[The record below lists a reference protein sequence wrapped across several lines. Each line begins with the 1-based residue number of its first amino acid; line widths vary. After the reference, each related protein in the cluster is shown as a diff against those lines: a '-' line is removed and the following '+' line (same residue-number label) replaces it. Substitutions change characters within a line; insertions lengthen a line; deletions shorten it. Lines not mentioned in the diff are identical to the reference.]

1 MSIETTDLQHEF
13 PADEG
18 DFVTLG
24 EAMTVA
30 DKVRR
35 LEAVAERLARGVGDG
50 KPRLTDSGNAERWV
64 SLHGARFRFHAARGC
79 WFRWTGTRWAEDVE
93 GEAHLATKEVA
104 RDYLVDATQLVP
116 RDALELVKWAAK
128 SESAGARSAMLKL
141 AASEPGMSVG
151 ANAWDSDPMS
161 LNVDNGVLD
170 LRTGELRP
178 HSSADLFTKL
188 APTRYVAG
196 AEAPRFMRFLAEAL
210 PDPELRDF
218 LQRLCGYALTG
229 EVREHV
235 LPIFYGS
242 GGNGK
247 GTLVETL
254 SAVLGDY
261 ARAVP
266 AELLMKRVG
275 QSEAHPTERAQ
286 LMGLRLA
293 FASETEAGRALA
305 ESTVKMLTGG
315 DSISAR
321 FMRQDFFEF
330 LPSHKLILSTN
341 HKPVIKGTDRGIWR
355 RVRLVPWD
363 VVPAAPDP
371 TLKQKLLA
379 EREGILAW
387 CVAGCLKWQA
397 EGLGSAGAIDAA
409 TSEYRDESDVLGRF
423 LSDCTV
429 RVADARTR
437 SADLYSTYKRWCD
450 EQGESPWTQT
460 SFGRALGERG
470 LKPVRQAMG
479 MVFKGLGVL
488 SDRGGSAGSV
498 GSDPA
503 FPVERAE
510 RFPRSVNPENPAQP
524 YIPTQPVIPGTTTS
538 SGDED
543 DDFLYGGR

>member
-79 WFRWTGTRWAEDVE
+79 WFRWNGTVWAEDVE

-151 ANAWDSDPMS
+151 ANAWDSDPMA

-196 AEAPRFMRFLAEAL
+196 AEAPRFMRFLEEAL

-330 LPSHKLILSTN
+330 SPSHKLILSTN

-371 TLKQKLLA
+371 TLKHKLLA

-387 CVAGCLKWQA
+387 CVAGCLRWQA
-397 EGLGSAGAIDAA
+397 EGLGSAGAIDLA
-409 TSEYRDESDVLGRF
+409 TAEYQDESDVFGRF
-423 LSDCTV
+423 LAESTV

-437 SADLYSTYKRWCD
+437 SGDFYAAYKRWCE
-450 EQGESPWTQT
+450 EQGEAAWTM
-460 SFGRALGERG
+460 SAVSRVLNERG
-470 LKPVRQAMG
+470 LKPSKSHGV
-479 MVFKGLGVL
+479 MVIKGLGL
-488 SDRGGSAGSV
+488 LADAGRRGVPGRENPDSPRDEVSRGVNARNASPSLPASPELPGV
-498 GSDPA
+498 GVSSDP
-503 FPVERAE
+503 
-510 RFPRSVNPENPAQP
+510 
-524 YIPTQPVIPGTTTS
+524 
-538 SGDED
+538 DED
-543 DDFLYGGR
+543 EIPWGGR

>member
-64 SLHGARFRFHAARGC
+64 SLHGSRFRFHAARGC
-79 WFRWTGTRWAEDVE
+79 WFRWNGTVWAEDVE

-188 APTRYVAG
+188 APTRYVAD
-196 AEAPRFMRFLAEAL
+196 AEAPRFMRFLEEAL

-330 LPSHKLILSTN
+330 SPSHKLILSTN

-363 VVPAAPDP
+363 VVPQSPDP
-371 TLKQKLLA
+371 TLKHKLLA

-387 CVAGCLKWQA
+387 CVAGCLRWQA
-397 EGLGSAGAIDAA
+397 EGLGSAGAIDLA
-409 TSEYRDESDVLGRF
+409 TAEYRDESDVLGSF
-423 LSDCTV
+423 LAERTIAV
-429 RVADARTR
+429 GDAWTR
-437 SADLYSTYKRWCD
+437 SSDLYTAYRRWA
-450 EQGESPWTQT
+450 EAQGESPWTQK
-460 SFGRALGERG
+460 SFTRALGERG
-470 LKPVRQAMG
+470 LKPVRKNIG
-479 MVFKGLGVL
+479 MVFVGLGML
-488 SDRGGSAGSV
+488 ADGAPSV

-510 RFPRSVNPENPAQP
+510 RFPRGVNPEIPARPYTLHGPSQP
-524 YIPTQPVIPGTTTS
+524 TIPGTTPS
-538 SGDED
+538 SSDED
-543 DDFLYGGR
+543 DEFL